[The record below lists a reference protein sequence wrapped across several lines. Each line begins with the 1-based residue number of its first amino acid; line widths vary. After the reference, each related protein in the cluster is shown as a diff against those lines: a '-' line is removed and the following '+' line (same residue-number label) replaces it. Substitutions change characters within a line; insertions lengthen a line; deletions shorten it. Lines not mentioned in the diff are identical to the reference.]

1 MKNGKFQKKG
11 LLLLVI
17 VLLVVSNAATFLF
30 SNMINIALGDKV
42 ILRAGDAD
50 NAQFI
55 QKFLHLKNQIE
66 SNYYQE
72 VDEQVLLDGALKG
85 LFEAVGD
92 PYTTYYDQKQF
103 QGYLEQMENTYVGIG
118 VVVSM
123 DEDDLVTVVSPINGS
138 PGQKAGIL
146 PGDKILKV
154 DGVDI
159 AGWTLEEVVA
169 KIKGE
174 EGTEV
179 TLTLLK
185 KVDGTTTD
193 KTLVREEIV
202 VESVS
207 SQVID
212 GIGYLSISQFEPYT
226 TDEFEKQLEALLEQ
240 NVSGIVFDLRDNPG
254 GMLDVVVDILD
265 RIMGESIIVYTQD
278 RQGNQEFE
286 RSTDQEKV
294 ELPMAVLIN
303 EGSASASEIFAGAL
317 QDTGEAVIVGT
328 TSFGKGIVQR
338 MSDMNDGTGYKITV
352 SEYFTPNGR
361 NIHGIGIEP
370 DVKVEIDPDYYY
382 GTQYRLEEDPQF
394 LKAVEEIKSTVKP

>member
-1 MKNGKFQKKG
+1 MKNGKIQKKG

-17 VLLVVSNAATFLF
+17 VLLVVSNVATFLF

-85 LFEAVGD
+85 MFEAVGD

-103 QGYLEQMENTYVGIG
+103 QGYLEQLENTYVGIG

-185 KVDGTTTD
+185 KVDGTTAD

-226 TDEFEKQLEALLEQ
+226 TEEFEKQLEELLAQ

-254 GMLDVVVDILD
+254 GMLDVVVDIMD
-265 RIMGESIIVYTQD
+265 RIMGESVIVYTQD

-286 RSTDQEKV
+286 RSTDQEKL

-352 SEYFTPNGR
+352 SEYFTPKGR